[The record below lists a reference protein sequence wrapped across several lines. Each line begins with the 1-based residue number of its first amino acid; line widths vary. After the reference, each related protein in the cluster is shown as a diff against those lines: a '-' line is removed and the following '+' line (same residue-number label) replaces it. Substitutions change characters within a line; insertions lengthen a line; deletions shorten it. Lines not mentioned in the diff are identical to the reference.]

1 MPDRKQQWDQEW
13 EISEEEQGLTYD
25 DYFLFGPDTNEP
37 PAVKKLKREL
47 EREALA
53 RMEASARTEA
63 DFREVIKTWNRI
75 DSNRERRERY
85 HEVLRGKGTPP
96 LNWNA
101 NEYGYIFP
109 AALGHILAR
118 QNRKGDF
125 IDTIFYCPYDI
136 HELVSQAYMIT
147 PLRELSN
154 DRKELL
160 FLNLIEHWS
169 TLKVAEWRGQSDR
182 NIRKIRNTALRKI
195 QRKALPAL
203 LQMDEAGESLTN
215 WERSFLTRQGIGQT
229 ANDGGDF
236 IETAS
241 DDTDGGEGDEEIF

>member
-1 MPDRKQQWDQEW
+1 MPDKKQQWDQEW
-13 EISEEEQGLTYD
+13 EIPEEEQGLTYD

-53 RMEASARTEA
+53 RMEASARTES
-63 DFREVIKTWNRI
+63 DFREVVKTWNRI

-96 LNWNA
+96 LDWNA

-136 HELVSQAYMIT
+136 HELVPQDYISW
-147 PLRELSN
+147 PLRELSD

-160 FLNLIEHWS
+160 FLNIIEHWN
-169 TLKVAEWRGQSDR
+169 TLKIAEWRKQSDR
-182 NIRKIRNTALRKI
+182 NIRKIRNTALQKI
-195 QRKALPAL
+195 RRKALPVL
-203 LQMDEAGESLTN
+203 LQMKEAGEPLTN
-215 WERSFLTRQGIGQT
+215 WECRFLTRQNVVQSVS
-229 ANDGGDF
+229 DGENP
-236 IETAS
+236 IETNIG
-241 DDTDGGEGDEEIF
+241 DTDGGDGDEEIL